1 MAVFFVAA
9 LLVVVFGLAV
19 LLLVAAEAAGRAGG
33 DQTQLAARLRRAVR
47 HLNGEADPPA
57 AIAETLIVKDTP
69 EVAPGPEKAA
79 VTAEAVQNTVDEAKA
94 DWDTGVAERVPG
106 NSDVDD
112 TDDARQDGEHLAA

>member
-57 AIAETLIVKDTP
+57 AIAETLIVRDTP
-69 EVAPGPEKAA
+69 EVAPEQKKATA
-79 VTAEAVQNTVDEAKA
+79 TAEVQNAADEAKA

-112 TDDARQDGEHLAA
+112 TDDAQQDGEHLAA